1 MQTYTTAKIL
11 TAMQE
16 ITGLGLAVIGG
27 TVAAIAFSKGAS
39 LQSYALP
46 GTALIIGLTLTAAAQ
61 LTRAM
66 IATAENTAKM
76 LHIMQGQA
84 HQKPTT
90 IPNAAPP
97 LRAEPKINLR

>member
-16 ITGLGLAVIGG
+16 ITGLALAVIGG
-27 TVAAIAFSKGAS
+27 TVAAIALSKGAP
-39 LQSYALP
+39 LQSYVLP
-46 GTALIIGLTLTAAAQ
+46 GTALTIGLALAAAAQ

-76 LHIMQGQA
+76 VNIMQGQA
-84 HQKPTT
+84 QQKPTT

-97 LRAEPKINLR
+97 LRTEPTFISK